1 MARSVQSKAHD
12 SMGGAVEV
20 NNGKDTLFWEDVWL
34 GEVPLKMNFPQIYSY
49 CADKQC
55 TVSDCW
61 ERGSGE

>member
-1 MARSVQSKAHD
+1 
-12 SMGGAVEV
+12 MGGAVEV

-34 GEVPLKMNFPQIYSY
+34 GEVPLKMNFSQIYSY